1 MDADRMLSAIELHK
15 DHMNETALGL
25 NLMVAGVGLLYGLG
39 AVLSSDNPDQ
49 VKVRKDL
56 MDARIVLGLAASKL
70 ENTEMQEYVQGYLM
84 LVAELTVL
92 AAH

>member
-15 DHMNETALGL
+15 EHMNETHLGL
-25 NLMVAGVGLLYGLG
+25 NLMVAGVSLIYGL
-39 AVLSSDNPDQ
+39 VDILSRDNPDR

-70 ENTEMQEYVQGYLM
+70 ESTEMQEYVQSYLM
-84 LVAELTVL
+84 LVAELNVL
-92 AAH
+92 AA